1 MNSWRELVTKNYQ
14 QIVEIQLFAC
24 LKKQNSKQW
33 GSISVGTKFT
43 LMRII
48 IIYISV
54 KNNSLLEIEKEFPV
68 ICVNGLGMGNDC
80 CD

>member
-1 MNSWRELVTKNYQ
+1 MNSWRELAIKTYQ
-14 QIVEIQLFAC
+14 QIAGIQLFAR
-24 LKKQNSKQW
+24 LKKQNSKQR
-33 GSISVGTKFT
+33 SPISVGTKFT

-68 ICVNGLGMGNDC
+68 TRITGLRVGNDC